1 MSEMKNATVLNAV
14 EGFDPTAC
22 KLKEE
27 HSIPLDVK
35 KMWFRLAYPLGRMV
49 SKVVEINGQ
58 FAIMEARLYLTAEGG
73 DNSYLANG
81 MGMAVRS
88 NTDKVGQ
95 YIHEAEDAALDRALY
110 NAGFGVQYAVEVPEE
125 AKAPKRAV
133 AKKTGKVE
141 PPAADMNGQTA
152 LTGAGAPTVEQAAEG
167 MPKEE
172 TPASSAPAPEAA
184 APASEA
190 EPAPAGT
197 VTPIAEAEGGGSLE
211 SLLSSMTLREAV
223 AVIVDVGAAKGKT
236 IGQIA
241 KEDPRQLLWFRDSY
255 KGPNDRIRAAATL
268 LLREAGDTSSS
279 ATAALAA

>member
-14 EGFDPTAC
+14 EGFDPIAC

-35 KMWFRLAYPLGRMV
+35 KMWFRLAYPSGRMA

-125 AKAPKRAV
+125 AKAPKRAA

-141 PPAADMNGQTA
+141 PPAADTNGQTA
-152 LTGAGAPTVEQAAEG
+152 LTGTSSPTAEETTAET
-167 MPKEE
+167 PKEAA
-172 TPASSAPAPEAA
+172 PASPAPAEEAA
-184 APASEA
+184 APVAEA
-190 EPAPAGT
+190 KPVPAGT
-197 VTPIAEAEGGGSLE
+197 VTPIEKVADNSALE

-255 KGPNDRIRAAATL
+255 KGPNDHIRAAATL

-279 ATAALAA
+279 APKTLAA